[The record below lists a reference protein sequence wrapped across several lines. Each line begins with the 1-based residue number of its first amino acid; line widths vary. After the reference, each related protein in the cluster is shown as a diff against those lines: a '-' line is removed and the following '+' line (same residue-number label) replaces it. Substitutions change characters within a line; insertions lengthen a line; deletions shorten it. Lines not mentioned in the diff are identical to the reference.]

1 MGGGNVG
8 AQVGRSTAGELSL
21 PDLIPGE
28 KIKAEAFMAAA
39 SKTLMISQESEQQD
53 DRLGKL
59 PDDVLI
65 SVLKHLSLRD
75 AVRSS
80 ILSRRWRHIPS
91 VLPDIVLDV
100 ESFEPNKDDGFTSTV
115 SDLASSN
122 MALAQAA
129 KSVLGRKSDR
139 PIGHLAVTFY
149 LRKESMAIV
158 RAVDDAMSPAV
169 GGRGV
174 VAAELTILG
183 EKMDFLCNG
192 SDMARNGRRFLSYFN
207 ACPGAFA
214 GLTSL
219 HVESVALGLSDIPN
233 VLRTCEKL
241 ESPSLLNCDS
251 GHGTVLTL
259 EHPQLTD
266 LQLCSCNT
274 VELRWLPKLA
284 QVACSTWVPSQ
295 DDRCPLLFGHVP
307 LLRSVKLST
316 AAYVTYPVL
325 LLSKL
330 LANCTML
337 SELCID
343 FDSHRIWIEPEG
355 PAQLAPL
362 LQNLRIVT
370 LDNIFEECDLTWT
383 LFLLRAA
390 PLLKTLQ
397 IKVSSHECTPLPN
410 EMLRTFICE
419 KKNIKWEP
427 SDFKHNHLAVL
438 EIHGFEGGNKFI
450 GYIRRVMEAA
460 VNLEV
465 IILNDE
471 LCEHCGFR
479 STTGYPRTKKER
491 DLIRKQI
498 SEGSSSATS
507 RDVQFCEMSLEG
519 RKKIVD

>member
-1 MGGGNVG
+1 
-8 AQVGRSTAGELSL
+8 
-21 PDLIPGE
+21 
-28 KIKAEAFMAAA
+28 MAAVV
-39 SKTLMISQESEQQD
+39 SKRCRHLTNLRSNIFIDVAHFIEGTSVNTLEELVRTNVSAVEAVKRILPHSNQSQNTLN
-53 DRLGKL
+53 RLG
-59 PDDVLI
+59 I
-65 SVLKHLSLRD
+65 R
-75 AVRSS
+75 
-80 ILSRRWRHIPS
+80 
-91 VLPDIVLDV
+91 
-100 ESFEPNKDDGFTSTV
+100 
-115 SDLASSN
+115 
-122 MALAQAA
+122 
-129 KSVLGRKSDR
+129 
-139 PIGHLAVTFY
+139 FY
-149 LRKESMAIV
+149 LRDESIDIV
-158 RAVDDAMSPAV
+158 RSVDKAMTT
-169 GGRGV
+169 RKV
-174 VAAELTILG
+174 VKAEFVIITEIP
-183 EKMDFLCNG
+183 

-219 HVESVALGLSDIPN
+219 HVESVALGLSDIPD
-233 VLRTCEKL
+233 VLRTCHKL
-241 ESPSLLNCDS
+241 ESLSLLNCDS
-251 GHGTVLTL
+251 GHGTVLAL

-330 LANCTML
+330 LADCTML
-337 SELCID
+337 SELCIG
-343 FDSHRIWIEPEG
+343 FDSHRIWIQPEG

-397 IKVSSHECTPLPN
+397 IKFMFMILQVSSHECTPLPN

-419 KKNIKWEP
+419 KENIKWEP

-438 EIHGFEGGNKFI
+438 EIHGFEGGNKFM

-491 DLIRKQI
+491 DIIRKQI
-498 SEGSSSATS
+498 NEGSSSATS

-519 RKKIVD
+519 HKKIID